1 MVKKAVK
8 FWGSMGFAATVL
20 SSMVAV
26 SGQGIAQNLRPPAE
40 LPLQSFTS
48 EQYVDSTGCAFIRT
62 GQGASTDWIPR
73 ISRDRRQI
81 CGLPPSLSQMAA
93 APVAPAP
100 VVGAAPVTRPA
111 RAPCACG
118 NPLVWHPLQ
127 HLSWRLFRPCQARQ
141 IIPIAALFA
150 PAMAA

>member
-26 SGQGIAQNLRPPAE
+26 AGQGIAQNPRPPAE
-40 LPLQSFTS
+40 FPPQSFTS

-62 GQGASTDWIPR
+62 GQGASTDWILR

-100 VVGAAPVTRPA
+100 VMGAAPVTRPA
-111 RAPCACG
+111 QAPMRLREPIGVA
-118 NPLVWHPLQ
+118 PAAAP
-127 HLSWRLFRPCQARQ
+127 SWRLFRPCQARQ
-141 IIPIAALFA
+141 IIPIAASFA
-150 PAMAA
+150 LAMAA